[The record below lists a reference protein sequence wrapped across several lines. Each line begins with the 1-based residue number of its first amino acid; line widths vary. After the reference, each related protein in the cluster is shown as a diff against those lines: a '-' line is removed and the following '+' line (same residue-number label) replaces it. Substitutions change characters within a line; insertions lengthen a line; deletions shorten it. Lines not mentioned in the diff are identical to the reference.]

1 MYRLYK
7 NRYPENTIPA
17 HSSCIHL
24 YKNLH
29 DVGSFTR
36 AKRRVHTVINNHNSY
51 AVLAKFIENP
61 HISLRVVAGILLNI
75 LFK

>member
-7 NRYPENTIPA
+7 NRYPENFHPA
-17 HSSCIHL
+17 HSLFSYL

-29 DVGSFTR
+29 DVGSFTKV
-36 AKRRVHTVINNHNSY
+36 KRRVHTVINEENSF

-61 HISLRVVAGILLNI
+61 HISLRVVAGISIKLN
-75 LFK
+75 

>member
-7 NRYPENTIPA
+7 NRYPEQCVPA
-17 HSSCIHL
+17 HSLFPYL

-36 AKRRVHTVINNHNSY
+36 TKRRVHTVINNDNSY

-61 HISLRVVAGILLNI
+61 HISLRVVAGISI
-75 LFK
+75 